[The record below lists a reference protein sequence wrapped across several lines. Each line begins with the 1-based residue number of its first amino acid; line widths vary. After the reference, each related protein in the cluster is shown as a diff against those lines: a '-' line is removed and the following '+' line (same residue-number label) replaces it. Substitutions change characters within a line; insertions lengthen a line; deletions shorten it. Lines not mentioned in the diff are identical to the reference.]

1 MRIFSSKNKPQILV
15 VFLFFGLTSALSAT
29 SSSGLYSYNHFFN
42 STPTPFVSKVLG
54 CNIMSTEYLIYN
66 LKQELSSYTLTDKDY
81 AMVGNNGFSNF
92 DIREGYED
100 AALSVRLDKINTILL
115 HHFPNQKKGQKI
127 AVSYNVWEPG
137 DAVFVMHVIYNGSAY
152 ELQKEI

>member
-1 MRIFSSKNKPQILV
+1 MHIYFSKNKPQILV
-15 VFLFFGLTSALSAT
+15 VFLFFGL
-29 SSSGLYSYNHFFN
+29 SSVLFANSSHGLYSSNHFF
-42 STPTPFVSKVLG
+42 SSIPAVTKSLGSK
-54 CNIMSTEYLIYN
+54 IIRTEYLRDN

-127 AVSYNVWEPG
+127 AVSYNVWQPG
-137 DAVFVMHVIYNGSAY
+137 DAVFVMHVIYNGNAY